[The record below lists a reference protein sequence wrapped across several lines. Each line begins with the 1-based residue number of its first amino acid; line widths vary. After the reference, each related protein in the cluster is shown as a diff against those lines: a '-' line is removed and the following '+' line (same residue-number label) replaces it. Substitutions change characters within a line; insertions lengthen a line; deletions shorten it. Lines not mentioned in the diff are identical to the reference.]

1 MSLFRRKI
9 VAKQKQD
16 YIKDGLVFQL
26 DGINKGATDGTWVD
40 LIGGVVYTPK
50 GSVAAVEDGFKFNV
64 LGDYMAGTFLYEYPN
79 IDWTI
84 EVCAEITKQGGS
96 GCMVF
101 TPNTMPKTFKNP
113 AFLVRAGKIW
123 GQPYSVSNKIY
134 QNGSKLSYKTYSMNK
149 QRIVFDMQ
157 PKEMPTANSNH
168 DAHSS
173 RYGIGS
179 AYSYYGFIGTIHA
192 VRVYSRMLSEEE
204 IMHNQKLDNK
214 RFKLG
219 L

>member
-9 VAKQKQD
+9 LTNQKKD

-40 LIGGVVYTPK
+40 LIGGVVYTPM
-50 GSVAAVEDGFKFNV
+50 GTTTAVENGFELKK
-64 LGDYMAGTFLYEYPN
+64 LGDYIAGTFLYEYPN

-84 EVCAEITKQGGS
+84 EVCIEVSKQGGS

-113 AFLVRAGKIW
+113 VFLVRAGKIW
-123 GQPYSVSNKIY
+123 GQPHNTRSVIY
-134 QNGSKLSYKTYSMNK
+134 QNGSKLSFKTYSMNK
-149 QRIVFDMQ
+149 ERIIFDMVN
-157 PKEMPTANSNH
+157 KEMPTQVNNH

-179 AYSYYGFIGTIHA
+179 SANYYGFIGVIHA
-192 VRVYSRMLSEEE
+192 VRVYSRILSESE

>member
-1 MSLFRRKI
+1 MSWFRRKI
-9 VAKQKQD
+9 ISKQQQD

-40 LIGGVVYTPK
+40 LIGGVIYTPM
-50 GSVAAVEDGFKFNV
+50 GTTIAVENGFELKK
-64 LGDYMAGTFLYEYPN
+64 LGDYIAGTFLYEYPDV
-79 IDWTI
+79 DWTI
-84 EVCAEITKQGGS
+84 EVCVEVTKQGGS

-101 TPNTMPKTFKNP
+101 TPNTARTFKNP
-113 AFLVRAGKIW
+113 AFLVRKGKIW
-123 GQPYSVSNKIY
+123 GQPYGVTSVIY
-134 QNGSKLSYKTYSMNK
+134 QDGGTLSYKTYSMNK
-149 QRIVFDMQ
+149 ERIVFDMQ
-157 PKEMPTANSNH
+157 SKTMPTTKSNH
-168 DAHSS
+168 DAYSS

-179 AYSYYGFIGTIHA
+179 SANYYGFTGVIHA
-192 VRVYSRMLSEEE
+192 VRVYSRMLSEAE